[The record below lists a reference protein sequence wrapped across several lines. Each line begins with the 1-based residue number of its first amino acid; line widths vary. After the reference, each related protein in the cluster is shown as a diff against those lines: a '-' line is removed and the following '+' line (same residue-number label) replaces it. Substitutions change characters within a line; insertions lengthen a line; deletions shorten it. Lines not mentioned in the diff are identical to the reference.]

1 MKKVLT
7 LLVLSAFLLNPL
19 TVSLS
24 SAVEEAVVVMTM
36 PDGAAVS
43 MTPSQLSALASQP
56 GITISPTT
64 PSLGATEIAIPIP
77 SALGGGYIVGTPA
90 AISSALGATGI
101 APGLK
106 ASDVVG
112 ATAAAGII
120 PAGALAGT
128 VATLGTG
135 GTVAAGSAV
144 AAGVGSLF
152 LLSTGGGGGDGG
164 GGGGT
169 SHGGT
174 VHVPVQ
180 H

>member
-7 LLVLSAFLLNPL
+7 LLIISAFLLNPL
-19 TVSLS
+19 MVSLS
-24 SAVEEAVVVMTM
+24 SAVEEAVAVMTM
-36 PDGAAVS
+36 PDGAVVS
-43 MTPSQLSALASQP
+43 MTPSQLSALATQP
-56 GITISPTT
+56 GITISPTA

-77 SALGGGYIVGTPA
+77 AALGSGYIVGTPA
-90 AISSALGATGI
+90 AIASALGATGI

-106 ASDVVG
+106 ASDIIG

-128 VATLGTG
+128 LATLGTG
-135 GTVAAGSAV
+135 GTVATGAAVVGAG
-144 AAGVGSLF
+144 AGLL
-152 LLSTGGGGGDGG
+152 LLSTGGGDGG

-174 VHVPVQ
+174 LHVPVQ

>member
-1 MKKVLT
+1 MKKVFT
-7 LLVLSAFLLNPL
+7 LLIVSAFLLNPL
-19 TVSLS
+19 MVSLS

-36 PDGAAVS
+36 PDSAVVS

-64 PSLGATEIAIPIP
+64 PSLGVTEIAIPIP
-77 SALGGGYIVGTPA
+77 AALGGGYIVGTPA
-90 AISSALGATGI
+90 AIASGLGATGI

-112 ATAAAGII
+112 ATAAAGVI

-128 VATLGTG
+128 LATIGTG
-135 GTVAAGSAV
+135 GVVGGAAVLG
-144 AAGVGSLF
+144 AGTAGLL
-152 LLSTGGGGGDGG
+152 LLSTGGGGGGD
-164 GGGGT
+164 GGT
-169 SHGGT
+169 SAHS
-174 VHVPVQ
+174 HAPAQ

>member
-7 LLVLSAFLLNPL
+7 FLVVSAFLLNPL
-19 TVSLS
+19 MVSLS

-36 PDGAAVS
+36 PDGAVVS
-43 MTPSQLSALASQP
+43 MTPSQLSALATQP

-90 AISSALGATGI
+90 AIASALGATGI
-101 APGLK
+101 APGRK
-106 ASDVVG
+106 ASDIVG
-112 ATAAAGII
+112 ATAAAGVI

-135 GTVAAGSAV
+135 GTVAAGAAV
-144 AAGVGSLF
+144 VGAGTGLL
-152 LLSTGGGGGDGG
+152 LLSTGGGGG
-164 GGGGT
+164 GGT
-169 SHGGT
+169 S
-174 VHVPVQ
+174 Q
-180 H
+180 HAPSA

>member
-7 LLVLSAFLLNPL
+7 LLIISAFLFNPL
-19 TVSLS
+19 MVSLS
-24 SAVEEAVVVMTM
+24 SAVEEAAVVVMTM
-36 PDGAAVS
+36 PDGAVVS

-56 GITISPTT
+56 GITISPAA

-77 SALGGGYIVGTPA
+77 TALGGGYIVGTPA
-90 AISSALGATGI
+90 AIASALGATGI

-128 VATLGTG
+128 LATLGTG
-135 GTVAAGSAV
+135 GTVAAGAAV
-144 AAGVGSLF
+144 VGAGAGLL
-152 LLSTGGGGGDGG
+152 LLSTGGSD
-164 GGGGT
+164 GGT
-169 SHGGT
+169 SHT
-174 VHVPVQ
+174 ATSHVR
-180 H
+180 

>member
-7 LLVLSAFLLNPL
+7 LLIVSAFLLNPL
-19 TVSLS
+19 MVSLS
-24 SAVEEAVVVMTM
+24 SAVEEAAVVVMTM
-36 PDGAAVS
+36 PDGAVVS
-43 MTPSQLSALASQP
+43 MTPSQLSALSSQP
-56 GITISPTT
+56 GITISPAA

-77 SALGGGYIVGTPA
+77 TALGGGYIVGTPA
-90 AISSALGATGI
+90 AIASALGATGI

-120 PAGALAGT
+120 PAGALAGA
-128 VATLGTG
+128 VAGLGATG
-135 GTVAAGSAV
+135 TIAAGSAV
-144 AAGVGSLF
+144 AAGVGGLF
-152 LLSTGGGGGDGG
+152 LLSTGGGGGDG

>member
-7 LLVLSAFLLNPL
+7 LLIVFAFLLNPL
-19 TVSLS
+19 MVSLS

-43 MTPSQLSALASQP
+43 MTPSQLSALSSQP
-56 GITISPTT
+56 GITISPTA

-77 SALGGGYIVGTPA
+77 AALGSGYIVGTPA
-90 AISSALGATGI
+90 AIASALGATGI

-112 ATAAAGII
+112 ATAAAGVI

-128 VATLGTG
+128 VAALGTG
-135 GTVAAGSAV
+135 GTVAAGAAV
-144 AAGVGSLF
+144 VGAGAGLL

-164 GGGGT
+164 ET
-169 SHGGT
+169 PIHT
-174 VHVPVQ
+174 PIHAPAHQ
-180 H
+180 

>member
-1 MKKVLT
+1 MKKELT
-7 LLVLSAFLLNPL
+7 ILIVFAFLLNPL
-19 TVSLS
+19 MVSLS

-43 MTPSQLSALASQP
+43 MTPSQLSALSSQP
-56 GITISPTT
+56 GITISPTA

-77 SALGGGYIVGTPA
+77 AGLGGGYIVGTPA
-90 AISSALGATGI
+90 AIASALGATGI

-112 ATAAAGII
+112 ATAAAGVI

-128 VATLGTG
+128 VAALGTG
-135 GTVAAGSAV
+135 GTVAAGAAV
-144 AAGVGSLF
+144 VGAGTGLL
-152 LLSTGGGGGDGG
+152 LLSTGGGGD
-164 GGGGT
+164 GGT
-169 SHGGT
+169 SAHS
-174 VHVPVQ
+174 HAPAQ

>member
-7 LLVLSAFLLNPL
+7 LLIVFAFLLNPL
-19 TVSLS
+19 MVSLS
-24 SAVEEAVVVMTM
+24 SAVEEAVAVMTM
-36 PDGAAVS
+36 PDGAVVS

-77 SALGGGYIVGTPA
+77 AALGGGYIVGTPA
-90 AISSALGATGI
+90 AIASALGATGI

-128 VATLGTG
+128 LATLGTG
-135 GTVAAGSAV
+135 GTIAAGAAV
-144 AAGVGSLF
+144 VGAGTGLL
-152 LLSTGGGGGDGG
+152 LLSTGGGGGDGRG
-164 GGGGT
+164 I
-169 SHGGT
+169 